1 MSSPACADGYDTPAQ
16 QREDSTTFML
26 SHNLSQTPL
35 ANRRLTVTVSGAGR
49 PGRAL
54 SLAGATLTGKF
65 SRQPERPWLTPRPGP
80 GRLKAVLSQ
89 AERNLNKA
97 LNRGIPSS
105 EPEIWAVHV
114 PGTVT
119 MMMSRD

>member
-26 SHNLSQTPL
+26 SQSLSDSAGESPSDGHGV
-35 ANRRLTVTVSGAGR
+35 RRWPPGPGAVTSR
-49 PGRAL
+49 L
-54 SLAGATLTGKF
+54 NTCKF
-65 SRQPERPWLTPRPGP
+65 SRQPERLWLTPRPGP

-105 EPEIWAVHV
+105 EPEICAVHV